1 MNKKGKQSDEVSAL
15 LGSETECEGK
25 LSFEGAVRVD
35 GKFSGE
41 ISSEG
46 TLIIGEKA
54 VVKAEVRAGIVLVY
68 GETQGKLVAKERL
81 EAYAPARI
89 LGDIQT
95 PILVFGEGV
104 IFQGSSQMAE
114 SKEKKG
120 KKALEP

>member
-1 MNKKGKQSDEVSAL
+1 LNKKGKQSDEVSAL

-104 IFQGSSQMAE
+104 IFQGSSQMGE

-120 KKALEP
+120 KKVLEP

>member
-1 MNKKGKQSDEVSAL
+1 LNKKGKQSDEVSAL

>member
-104 IFQGSSQMAE
+104 IFQGSSQMGE

-120 KKALEP
+120 KKVLEP

>member
-1 MNKKGKQSDEVSAL
+1 
-15 LGSETECEGK
+15 
-25 LSFEGAVRVD
+25 VRVD

-104 IFQGSSQMAE
+104 IFQGSSQMGE

-120 KKALEP
+120 RKALEP

>member
-104 IFQGSSQMAE
+104 IFQGSSQMGE

>member
-1 MNKKGKQSDEVSAL
+1 LNKKGKQSDEVSAL

-104 IFQGSSQMAE
+104 IFQGSSQMGE

-120 KKALEP
+120 RKALEP

>member
-54 VVKAEVRAGIVLVY
+54 IVKAEVRAGIVLVY

-104 IFQGSSQMAE
+104 IFQGSSQMGE